1 MSTVRSYLEEKGYN
15 LNDDKEL
22 LRAMADVKVNMDA
35 TQQEI
40 AEALGITARTL
51 RNKISKDKA
60 YYNACIQEFSS
71 IDLQEQTELSEDEM
85 STFVTNMIRL
95 GTNPKS
101 AKDMQLFIDFF
112 EISKQDVKSILEV
125 KKSSFRRW
133 YKDASL
139 DYMDRR
145 EIATVLESMS
155 DVMYMGNKE
164 TQGATQNF
172 IDMDIDE
179 DLTKLMLMYSGLL
192 FMSLWNQVEHPALS
206 YLGQGLRLEQIK
218 QGNYKELNKV
228 NIKDLAQAPKKRMS
242 TEEMTS
248 LLRSELGMSDSEIEK
263 LLLTHKKQ
271 SKVNLPDREQ
281 VRIDREKYD
290 AKFNVFLSV
299 QEEISYMTEKL
310 KNKGE

>member
-1 MSTVRSYLEEKGYN
+1 MSTVKSYLDEKSYN

-35 TQQEI
+35 NQNEI
-40 AEALGITARTL
+40 AEAIGITARTL
-51 RNKISKDKA
+51 RNKITKDRA
-60 YYNACIQEFSS
+60 YYNSCIEEFSS
-71 IDLQEQTELSEDEM
+71 TDVQEQTELSEDEM

-101 AKDMQLFIDFF
+101 AKDMQLFIEFF

-172 IDMDIDE
+172 VDMDIED
-179 DLTKLMLMYSGLL
+179 DLTKLQLMYSGLL
-192 FMSLWNQVEHPALS
+192 FMSLFNQVEHPALP
-206 YLGQGLRLEQIK
+206 YLGQVLRLEQIK
-218 QGNYKELNKV
+218 QGKYKELNKK
-228 NIKDLAQAPKKRMS
+228 NIKELAQFKSPKTVWS
-242 TEEMTS
+242 ETS
-248 LLRSELGMSDSEIEK
+248 K
-263 LLLTHKKQ
+263 LLFQKDMGWTDEQLEDFLNAPSKQ
-271 SKVNLPDREQ
+271 AKVELPDKEQ
-281 VRIDREKYD
+281 VKIDKEKHAD
-290 AKFNVFLSV
+290 KFNVFLTA
-299 QEEISYMTEKL
+299 QEEIENMI
-310 KNKGE
+310 KGDK